1 MSTEGLDGPKSSAPG
16 GTLGTLGAYQ
26 LIEQFPR
33 SRETE
38 EYVARQRGPGGFER
52 ICLLK
57 LARRNRADLR
67 GAEMLEREA
76 KVLMRLDHP
85 SIVRFHDFFEHED
98 KVVLVLEHFSGLT
111 LARFLELLR
120 ENNEPL
126 DERITWHVALT
137 LFEALAHAHGLGDG
151 GGESA
156 PVVHRDV
163 RPGNILV
170 SSNGRIR
177 LTGFSAAQDGD
188 TKEDATALGEIV
200 QVPSYV
206 APEQVRGSQTT
217 EGSDAFSAA
226 LIVWEML
233 TRQSATPEG
242 LSEFDLL
249 KALSIRHP
257 DSLRALRPDIPALVT
272 TALDLCLMP
281 NPQER
286 RIHCE
291 EVAGCISAGLP
302 PGDGV
307 HALRDTIARLGPA
320 VEKLAGGKANSGP
333 PSRRPGST
341 PPLPHRPEA
350 ITLPDRVRISAR
362 MEAAVTAIP
371 RAPGSRPSLPSV
383 PGALSDLIPADGSP
397 RVVAYEANEIAE
409 REALEAAREAGEQEL
424 IPEADD
430 VDRVTPVSPLPAAVV
445 REMDRAS
452 SPAPATT
459 RTDPP
464 APANPIVDDD
474 LDQMRASQKR
484 RQVVRMA
491 VLGVPVLATA
501 VILVVAL
508 AGGFQAGSAAP
519 PLPAIV
525 PTPAETTPDKP
536 SHDRVPEPEPAKS
549 GLAVVA
555 APADQAV
562 LIVQGPPSGFVYVMG
577 KPIGSTGVPILTEC
591 GQRYLRVGTEMGSR
605 GMSTVRWLAG
615 GRSVQL
621 RCGKTTTVAA
631 DPARTP

>member
-1 MSTEGLDGPKSSAPG
+1 MSTEGLDGPRSSAPG

-33 SRETE
+33 SRETD

-57 LARRNRADLR
+57 VARSKRADLR

-156 PVVHRDV
+156 PVIHRDV

-170 SSNGRIR
+170 SSSGRIR

-226 LIVWEML
+226 LIVWELL

-249 KALSIRHP
+249 KALSVRHP

-302 PGDGV
+302 PGDGLQ
-307 HALRDTIARLGPA
+307 ALRETIARLGPA
-320 VEKLAGGKANSGP
+320 VEKLAGGKVNSGP
-333 PSRRPGST
+333 PSRRAGSA

-350 ITLPDRVRISAR
+350 VTLPDRVRISAR

-371 RAPGSRPSLPSV
+371 RAPGSRPNLPSV
-383 PGALSDLIPADGSP
+383 PSALPDLIPPDGSP

-409 REALEAAREAGEQEL
+409 QEALEAARQAAEHETGSEPDQG
-424 IPEADD
+424 
-430 VDRVTPVSPLPAAVV
+430 DRVTPVTPLPAAVV

-464 APANPIVDDD
+464 VPASQVDDD
-474 LDQMRASQKR
+474 LDQLRASQKR
-484 RQVVRMA
+484 RQVVRMV
-491 VLGVPVLATA
+491 VLGVPVIATA
-501 VILVVAL
+501 IILVVAL

-519 PLPAIV
+519 LP
-525 PTPAETTPDKP
+525 
-536 SHDRVPEPEPAKS
+536 S
-549 GLAVVA
+549 A
-555 APADQAV
+555 APARVTTAVEPHRAPSKPVSEPSSSSPPATLEAPGDQAV

-577 KPIGSTGVPILTEC
+577 KPIGSTDAPILTEC
-591 GQRYLRVGTEMGSR
+591 GQRYLRVGTQMGSR

-621 RCGKTTTVAA
+621 RCGKTTTVTA